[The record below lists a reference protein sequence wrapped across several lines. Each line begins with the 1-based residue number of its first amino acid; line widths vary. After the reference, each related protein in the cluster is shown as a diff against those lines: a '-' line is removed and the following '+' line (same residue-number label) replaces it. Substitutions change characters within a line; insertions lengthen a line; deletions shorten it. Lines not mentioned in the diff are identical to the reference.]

1 MKNAFTFPT
10 QGQKLPVFL
19 LAGSALIAV
28 IICMI
33 ANQTPVY
40 MSIVG
45 AMFWAWIS
53 QMIGSKFNEYMGSDY
68 RHKVP
73 SFLSEYFFQSVF
85 YGVGF
90 IAAIITLFDMRQ
102 ANSLFIGWTIGILF
116 PILLATVWFIKEGY
130 AALQEI
136 DSQQR

>member
-1 MKNAFTFPT
+1 MKNSFSFPT
-10 QGQKLPVFL
+10 KGIPVL
-19 LAGSALIAV
+19 HVVGSALIAV

-33 ANQTPVY
+33 AKETPVY
-40 MSIVG
+40 LAVVG
-45 AMFWAWIS
+45 AMFWAWQS
-53 QMIGSKFNEYMGSDY
+53 KLIGSKFDEYMGSDY
-68 RHKVP
+68 THKVP
-73 SFLSEYFFQSVF
+73 SFLDEYFFQSVF
-85 YGVGF
+85 YGMGF

-116 PILLATVWFIKEGY
+116 PILLAIVWFIKEGY